1 MIIRISANA
10 YRSVVA
16 GRPSGDHLWLKTI
29 RDYAC
34 LSATAKVVGRNRSN
48 QDPRQLRSFHFSL
61 SSPSWEKDSA
71 LSLNDGTNLKITKPP
86 RHRELVAP
94 RELAT

>member
-1 MIIRISANA
+1 MTTCGLRQLETMRA
-10 YRSVVA
+10 
-16 GRPSGDHLWLKTI
+16 W
-29 RDYAC
+29 

-94 RELAT
+94 RELATQREM